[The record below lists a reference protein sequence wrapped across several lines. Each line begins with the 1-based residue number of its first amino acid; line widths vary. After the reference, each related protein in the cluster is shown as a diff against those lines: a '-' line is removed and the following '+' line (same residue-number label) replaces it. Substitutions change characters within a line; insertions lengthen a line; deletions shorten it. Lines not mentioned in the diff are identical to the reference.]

1 MLSQIVLASLA
12 ASAAS
17 AASIQGTKSSYLANE
32 DDQSAIFPFLAGAAP
47 YFPYPLG
54 ENYYKINTS
63 IPETCTLKQVQV
75 MARHGERY
83 PGTSEGNKLIKL
95 YNTKFANLSKTEL
108 ADNPY
113 FNFLVD
119 PTYQFFLPNN
129 ASLELLTTTE
139 DSLTGALNLHAG
151 ELTALN
157 FGEAFTKKY
166 KDLIGDNLPV
176 FTSSN
181 SRVYETA
188 KYFSSIINKYL
199 GTTINLQVLNE
210 LEKTGGNSLTPSE
223 TCDVWDFPVH
233 QDIVDAMDTSYLDN
247 LASRLNNATEGLNL
261 TSSDANMLFDWCAYE
276 IDVSGY
282 SPICNIFT
290 QEELVLNAFS
300 DDLSSFY
307 SDGPGNPL
315 VKSVGSVFFNST
327 VSLLKNP
334 PKEYSAYIGF
344 THDVNIQHMMAAVGL
359 FDTDELMDSK
369 FDYRNTVYKKSW
381 ITPMGARV
389 ILENYDCGNSS
400 YVRYVVNDAVVPIQD
415 CNEGPGF
422 SCELN
427 DFYKYAEDRLSNIT
441 AFGSACNITN
451 LPTYQSFYWDYQN
464 VNYTAPIAVQSY

>member
-1 MLSQIVLASLA
+1 MLSQLIIASLA
-12 ASAAS
+12 ASTAS
-17 AASIQGTKSSYLANE
+17 AATIHGTKSSYLTE
-32 DDQSAIFPFLAGAAP
+32 KKDQSDLFPFLAGAAP

-75 MARHGERY
+75 LARHGERY
-83 PGTSEGNKLIKL
+83 PGTSEGNKLIQL
-95 YNTKFANLSKTEL
+95 YNTKFANLSKSDL
-108 ADNPY
+108 AENEY

-129 ASLELLTTTE
+129 SSLELLTTTD
-139 DSLTGALNLHAG
+139 DSLTGALNPYAG
-151 ELTALN
+151 ELTAMK
-157 FGEAFTKKY
+157 FGEEFTKKY
-166 KDLIGDNLPV
+166 RDLIGDNLPI

-199 GTTINLQVLNE
+199 GTNINMQVLNE
-210 LEKTGGNSLTPSE
+210 LQKTGGNSLTPSE

-233 QDIVDAMDTSYLDN
+233 QDVVDAMDTTYLDN
-247 LASRLNNATEGLNL
+247 LASRLNNATDGLNL
-261 TSSDANMLFDWCAYE
+261 TSKEASLLFDWCAYE

-282 SPICNIFT
+282 SPICEIFT
-290 QEELVLNAFS
+290 QEELILHAFS
-300 DDLSSFY
+300 DDLSSYY

-327 VSLLKNP
+327 VELLKNP

-359 FDTDELMDSK
+359 FDTDKLMDSK
-369 FDYRNTVYKKSW
+369 FDYRNTIYKKSW

-389 ILENYDCGNSS
+389 ILENYECGNSS
-400 YVRYVVNDAVVPIQD
+400 YVRYVVNDAVVPVPD
-415 CNEGPGF
+415 CNQGPGF

-427 DFYKYAEDRLSNIT
+427 DFYSYAESRLSNIT